1 MFGALKLSIFLSGL
15 SLQFYRGIG
24 AEVQYLAPFT
34 QFNFFIGANN
44 AGKSIVLNFLSIHL
58 KEIKAQLKIDHVE
71 RYRGGVSG
79 EPKIEYAIK
88 LEDFVRNASSIYD
101 GASHNSTI
109 FQSFLSRVSTSLS
122 RDRFIWGSFVN
133 GTWTPT
139 KELSRHDQSQIADD
153 QTWYAVWN
161 AITNQSGGA
170 MGAHW
175 FPETMRRLVGAQEI
189 NIPAVEII
197 PAKRQIELSGTA
209 FDFKG
214 GGLID
219 RLAEIQSPGYDK
231 LEDRKLFAKI
241 NHFLQTVTGKSDA
254 RVEIPHHREH
264 VLVHMDNKV
273 LPLSSLGTGIH
284 EVIMIAAFCTIA
296 INKIVCIEEPEIHL
310 HPLLQRKLIKYL
322 QENTSN
328 QYFIATHSASFIDT
342 PGSTIFHVSND
353 GEQTTISE
361 SVLRSSR
368 VSICADL
375 GYKASDI
382 VQANSIVWVEGPS
395 DRIYL
400 KHWLSIAFPE
410 LQEGIHY
417 SIMFYGG
424 RLLSHL
430 SASDDGGEVEE
441 WVEDFIELKSLNQN
455 MAIVIDSDLTSESD
469 TINSTKSRLVDE
481 LSNGRGLAW
490 VTAGREIEN
499 YVDHTMLQ
507 SAVRDVYE
515 GVYAYPAAGGQY
527 DHPLYF
533 YRNAPKARRKEPKAG
548 SDDLLEKTV
557 DKVAVARAALASIT
571 DLSILD
577 LRTKVEE
584 LGTLIRRA
592 NHLL

>member
-1 MFGALKLSIFLSGL
+1 MSIFLKGL
-15 SLQFYRGIG
+15 SLQYYRGIG
-24 AEVQYLAPFT
+24 EDTQYLAPFA

-44 AGKSIVLNFLSIHL
+44 AGKSTVLNFLSRYL
-58 KEIKAQLKIDHVE
+58 KQGRSQLKIEEVE
-71 RYRGGVSG
+71 RYRGAVSG
-79 EPKIEYAIK
+79 ETTAGYAIK
-88 LEDFVRNASSIYD
+88 VEDFIENASLAFSDLRAGGPYGTFLADASARLGKD
-101 GASHNSTI
+101 GFIWGHIEKDKWTP
-109 FQSFLSRVSTSLS
+109 TETLS
-122 RDRFIWGSFVN
+122 RDAASQVADERTWYKAWHYMTRQGQGSFV
-133 GTWTPT
+133 
-139 KELSRHDQSQIADD
+139 Q
-153 QTWYAVWN
+153 
-161 AITNQSGGA
+161 
-170 MGAHW
+170 HW
-175 FPETMRRLVGAQEI
+175 LPETVQQWVNVQNFNL
-189 NIPAVEII
+189 PSVEII
-197 PAKRQIELSGTA
+197 PAKRQIEASGTA
-209 FDFKG
+209 FNFKG

-219 RLAEIQSPGYDK
+219 RIAQIQSPGYDS
-231 LEDRKLFAKI
+231 LDDRKLFDKI
-241 NHFLQTVTGKSDA
+241 NDFLQTVTGKPDA

-296 INKIVCIEEPEIHL
+296 KNKIVCVEEPEIHL

-322 QENTSN
+322 SENTSN

-342 PGSTIFHVSND
+342 PGAAIFHVSND
-353 GEQTTISE
+353 GEQTRISE

-400 KHWLSIAFPE
+400 KHWLSMAFPE

-430 SASDDGGEVEE
+430 SASDDDDGEVEG

-455 MAIVIDSDLTSESD
+455 MAIVIDSDLKSEND

-515 GVYAYPAAGGQY
+515 GVYAYPAAGGRY

-533 YRNAPKARRKEPKAG
+533 YRNAPKARRKEHNVG
-548 SDDLLEKTV
+548 SDDLLERTV

-584 LGTLIRRA
+584 LGALIRRA